1 MKKPLI
7 GADLILS
14 LGFIAY
20 LYFDIKSDGDGS
32 FLKGL
37 KEMTS
42 DVVFWY
48 IVLALIIFAP
58 IAILYAKKLEKNKKR
73 LLSDWRKKNRFT
85 LSWCVIFFVIFFQK

>member
-1 MKKPLI
+1 MTKNSNMKKPLI

-37 KEMTS
+37 EKMTS
-42 DVVFWY
+42 DGVFWY
-48 IVLALIIFAP
+48 IVLALFIFAP
-58 IAILYAKKLEKNKKR
+58 IAILYAKKLEKNK
-73 LLSDWRKKNRFT
+73 
-85 LSWCVIFFVIFFQK
+85 QKAGK

>member
-37 KEMTS
+37 EKMTS
-42 DVVFWY
+42 DGVFWY
-48 IVLALIIFAP
+48 IVLALIIFVP
-58 IAILYAKKLEKNKKR
+58 IAILYAKKLEKNN
-73 LLSDWRKKNRFT
+73 KN
-85 LSWCVIFFVIFFQK
+85 

>member
-48 IVLALIIFAP
+48 IILALIIFLLIP
-58 IAILYAKKLEKNKKR
+58 ILFAIKLGKNKQ
-73 LLSDWRKKNRFT
+73 KKN
-85 LSWCVIFFVIFFQK
+85 

>member
-37 KEMTS
+37 EKMTS
-42 DVVFWY
+42 DGVFWY
-48 IVLALIIFAP
+48 IVLALFIFAP
-58 IAILYAKKLEKNKKR
+58 IAILYAKKLEKNK
-73 LLSDWRKKNRFT
+73 
-85 LSWCVIFFVIFFQK
+85 QKAGK

>member
-32 FLKGL
+32 FLKGF
-37 KEMTS
+37 KKMTS
-42 DVVFWY
+42 DGVFWY

-58 IAILYAKKLEKNKKR
+58 IAILYAKKLEKNN
-73 LLSDWRKKNRFT
+73 KN
-85 LSWCVIFFVIFFQK
+85 

>member
-37 KEMTS
+37 EKMTS
-42 DVVFWY
+42 DGVFWY
-48 IVLALIIFAP
+48 IVLALFIFAP
-58 IAILYAKKLEKNKKR
+58 IAILYAKKLEKNKQKAGKW
-73 LLSDWRKKNRFT
+73 LKNKEQ
-85 LSWCVIFFVIFFQK
+85 VYI

>member
-14 LGFIAY
+14 LGYIAY

-37 KEMTS
+37 EKMTS
-42 DVVFWY
+42 DGVFWY
-48 IVLALIIFAP
+48 IVLALFIFAP
-58 IAILYAKKLEKNKKR
+58 IAILYAKKLEKNN
-73 LLSDWRKKNRFT
+73 KN
-85 LSWCVIFFVIFFQK
+85 

>member
-58 IAILYAKKLEKNKKR
+58 IAILYAKKLENNKQKAVKW
-73 LLSDWRKKNRFT
+73 LMKKEQVYT
-85 LSWCVIFFVIFFQK
+85 

>member
-48 IVLALIIFAP
+48 IILALIIFLLIP
-58 IAILYAKKLEKNKKR
+58 ILLAKKLGKNK
-73 LLSDWRKKNRFT
+73 
-85 LSWCVIFFVIFFQK
+85 QKAVK

>member
-37 KEMTS
+37 EKMTS
-42 DVVFWY
+42 DGVFWY

-58 IAILYAKKLEKNKKR
+58 IAILYAKKLEKNK
-73 LLSDWRKKNRFT
+73 
-85 LSWCVIFFVIFFQK
+85 QKAVK

>member
-37 KEMTS
+37 EKMTS

-48 IVLALIIFAP
+48 IVLALIIFVP
-58 IAILYAKKLEKNKKR
+58 IAILYEKKLEKNNKK
-73 LLSDWRKKNRFT
+73 
-85 LSWCVIFFVIFFQK
+85 

>member
-14 LGFIAY
+14 LGYIAY

-37 KEMTS
+37 EKMTS
-42 DVVFWY
+42 DGVFWY
-48 IVLALIIFAP
+48 IVLTLFIFAP
-58 IAILYAKKLEKNKKR
+58 IAILYAKKLEKNK
-73 LLSDWRKKNRFT
+73 
-85 LSWCVIFFVIFFQK
+85 QKAVK

>member
-37 KEMTS
+37 EKMTS
-42 DVVFWY
+42 DGVFWY
-48 IVLALIIFAP
+48 IVLALFIFAP
-58 IAILYAKKLEKNKKR
+58 IAILYAKKLEKNK
-73 LLSDWRKKNRFT
+73 
-85 LSWCVIFFVIFFQK
+85 QKAVK

>member
-1 MKKPLI
+1 MIKKELKINDGDMKKPLI

-37 KEMTS
+37 EKMTS

-48 IVLALIIFAP
+48 IILALIIFLLIP
-58 IAILYAKKLEKNKKR
+58 ILFAKKLGKNKQ
-73 LLSDWRKKNRFT
+73 KKN
-85 LSWCVIFFVIFFQK
+85 

>member
-20 LYFDIKSDGDGS
+20 LYFDIKSDGDGNL
-32 FLKGL
+32 LKGL
-37 KEMTS
+37 GKITS

-48 IVLALIIFAP
+48 IILALIIFALMP
-58 IAILYAKKLEKNKKR
+58 ILYAKKLEKNK
-73 LLSDWRKKNRFT
+73 
-85 LSWCVIFFVIFFQK
+85 QKEI

>member
-48 IVLALIIFAP
+48 IVLALIIFVP
-58 IAILYAKKLEKNKKR
+58 IAILYAKKLEKSKR
-73 LLSDWRKKNRFT
+73 YHFFGLQLGRQNDTKIIKNR
-85 LSWCVIFFVIFFQK
+85 C

>member
-37 KEMTS
+37 EKMTS
-42 DVVFWY
+42 DGVFWY
-48 IVLALIIFAP
+48 IVLALFIFAP
-58 IAILYAKKLEKNKKR
+58 IAILYAKKLEKNK
-73 LLSDWRKKNRFT
+73 
-85 LSWCVIFFVIFFQK
+85 QKTVK

>member
-14 LGFIAY
+14 LGYIAY

-37 KEMTS
+37 EKMTS
-42 DVVFWY
+42 DGVFWY
-48 IVLALIIFAP
+48 IVLALAIVISTPHYVDGHWTPVISYKIIP
-58 IAILYAKKLEKNKKR
+58 LII
-73 LLSDWRKKNRFT
+73 T
-85 LSWCVIFFVIFFQK
+85 I

>member
-14 LGFIAY
+14 LGYIAY

-37 KEMTS
+37 EKMTS
-42 DVVFWY
+42 DGVFWY
-48 IVLALIIFAP
+48 IVLALIIFVP
-58 IAILYAKKLEKNKKR
+58 IAILYAKKLEKNN
-73 LLSDWRKKNRFT
+73 KN
-85 LSWCVIFFVIFFQK
+85 

>member
-58 IAILYAKKLEKNKKR
+58 IVILYAKKLEIQSLFSVSLKGRN
-73 LLSDWRKKNRFT
+73 LLILKHGIYF
-85 LSWCVIFFVIFFQK
+85 

>member
-7 GADLILS
+7 GTDLILS

-20 LYFDIKSDGDGS
+20 LYFDIKNDGDGS

-37 KEMTS
+37 ENMTS
-42 DVVFWY
+42 GVVFWY

-58 IAILYAKKLEKNKKR
+58 IAILYAKKLEKTKKR
-73 LLSDWRKKNRFT
+73 
-85 LSWCVIFFVIFFQK
+85 

>member
-42 DVVFWY
+42 DGVFWY
-48 IVLALIIFAP
+48 IVLALFIFAP
-58 IAILYAKKLEKNKKR
+58 IAILYGKKLEKNK
-73 LLSDWRKKNRFT
+73 
-85 LSWCVIFFVIFFQK
+85 QKTVK

>member
-58 IAILYAKKLEKNKKR
+58 IAILYGKKLEKNK
-73 LLSDWRKKNRFT
+73 
-85 LSWCVIFFVIFFQK
+85 QKAVK

>member
-1 MKKPLI
+1 MKKALI

-37 KEMTS
+37 EKMTS

-58 IAILYAKKLEKNKKR
+58 IAILYAKKLGKNKQ
-73 LLSDWRKKNRFT
+73 KKN
-85 LSWCVIFFVIFFQK
+85 

>member
-20 LYFDIKSDGDGS
+20 LYFDIKNDGDGS

-37 KEMTS
+37 ENMTS
-42 DVVFWY
+42 GVVFWN

-58 IAILYAKKLEKNKKR
+58 IAILYAKKLEKTKKR
-73 LLSDWRKKNRFT
+73 
-85 LSWCVIFFVIFFQK
+85 

>member
-1 MKKPLI
+1 MRFTLTLCVKVFLYFFEELKKKDSNMKKPLI

-58 IAILYAKKLEKNKKR
+58 IAILYAKKLKKTKKR
-73 LLSDWRKKNRFT
+73 
-85 LSWCVIFFVIFFQK
+85 

>member
-14 LGFIAY
+14 LGFIVY

-37 KEMTS
+37 EKMTS
-42 DVVFWY
+42 DGVFWY
-48 IVLALIIFAP
+48 IVLALFIFAP
-58 IAILYAKKLEKNKKR
+58 IAILYAKKLEKNK
-73 LLSDWRKKNRFT
+73 
-85 LSWCVIFFVIFFQK
+85 QKAVK